1 MRFSRSR
8 LGATAMLGLF
18 VATTAGCSLV
28 NKIRAKNELNE
39 TAKAYK
45 EGRFEEAEQHAKRA
59 LYLDPSNQTAP
70 IFIARVIHQQY
81 KPGVDQPDNIQKAR
95 DAIEA
100 YKRVLEKPASDQQA
114 DEAYK
119 AISVLYAA
127 IKDDQKLREWIMARA
142 GDSNQKPEKRAEA
155 YAILAGKDWDCSF
168 KVTELPDVK
177 KTSAENGSAK
187 VTYEKPKDQKEF
199 DNIQK
204 CVVRG
209 LEEAETAIKYD
220 ANNESAWSY
229 KTNLLLEAA
238 KHAEMNGDAAKKA
251 EYERQSQVAGK
262 RAGALADERRKKEEA
277 AEAAASASATP

>member
-18 VATTAGCSLV
+18 VAATAGCTLV

-45 EGRFEEAEQHAKRA
+45 DGRFEEAEQHAKRA

-81 KPGVDQPDNIQKAR
+81 KPGVDQPDNIQKAH
-95 DAIEA
+95 DAIDA
-100 YKRVLEKPASDQQA
+100 YKRILEKPANEQQA

-142 GDSNQKPEKRAEA
+142 NNSNEKPERRAEA

-168 KVTELPDVK
+168 RVTELPDVK
-177 KTSAENGSAK
+177 KTSVEGGGAK

-204 CVVRG
+204 CVMHG

-220 ANNESAWSY
+220 PNNESAWSY

-251 EYERQSQVAGK
+251 EYERQAQVAGK
-262 RAGALADERRKKEEA
+262 K
-277 AEAAASASATP
+277 

>member
-8 LGATAMLGLF
+8 IVLTAILALF
-18 VATTAGCSLV
+18 VAGFSGCTLV

-45 EGRFEEAEQHAKRA
+45 EGRFEDAEAHAKRA
-59 LYLDPSNQTAP
+59 LYLDPSNKTAP

-81 KPGVDQPDNIQKAR
+81 KPGVDAPDNVQRAR

-100 YKRVLEKPASDQQA
+100 YKRVLQTDPNNE
-114 DEAYK
+114 EAYK
-119 AISVLYAA
+119 AISVLYSA
-127 IKDDQKLREWIMARA
+127 IKDDDKLRQWIMARA
-142 GDSNQKPEKRAEA
+142 NDKDQPPEKRAEA

-168 KVTELPDVK
+168 KVTEQPDVK
-177 KTSAENGSAK
+177 TTSAEGGGAK
-187 VTYEKPKDQKEF
+187 VTYKKPKEQKDF
-199 DNIQK
+199 DSIQK

-209 LEEAETAIKYD
+209 LEEAETAIKLD
-220 ANNESAWSY
+220 PNNESAWSY

-238 KHAEMNGDAAKKA
+238 KQAEMDGKA
-251 EYERQSQVAGK
+251 DQKAQYEKQSEVAGK

-277 AEAAASASATP
+277 AEAAAGTPTP

>member
-1 MRFSRSR
+1 MKFPWSRVA
-8 LGATAMLGLF
+8 ATAVLGLL
-18 VATTAGCSLV
+18 VGGGAGCTLV

-59 LYLDPSNQTAP
+59 LQLDPTNQTAP

-81 KPGVDQPDNIQKAR
+81 KPGVDQPDNIQRAR

-100 YKRVLEKPASDQQA
+100 YKVVIAKPASPDQA
-114 DEAYK
+114 EEGYK

-127 IKDDQKLREWIMARA
+127 IKEEGKLREWITARA
-142 GDSNQKPEKRAEA
+142 TDSNQTNEKRAEA

-168 KVTELPDVK
+168 RVTELPDVK
-177 KTSAENGSAK
+177 VTSTEGGDAK
-187 VTYEKPKDQKEF
+187 VTYQKPKDQKEF

-220 ANNESAWSY
+220 PNSESGWSY

-238 KHAEMNGDAAKKA
+238 KHAEMNGDQAKKA
-251 EYERQSQVAGK
+251 EYERQAQVAGK
-262 RAGALADERRKKEEA
+262 RSSALAEERRKREEA
-277 AEAAASASATP
+277 AEAAAGSPTP